1 MGDAEYD
8 SSLFRI
14 MIEETVSTI
23 TFPVFE
29 MDISDAMNG
38 IAGKFNGELVSAREK
53 TELSTALSR
62 AISRIYDELCNQL
75 ETRVA
80 DFKKKMSTTGQ
91 KVEESLLTN
100 IISEFETLSD
110 QCTNKEKEI
119 ADYKAYAVLLQSEL
133 DKIK

>member
-1 MGDAEYD
+1 MAN
-8 SSLFRI
+8 LFQP
-14 MIEETVSTI
+14 E
-23 TFPVFE
+23 
-29 MDISDAMNG
+29 
-38 IAGKFNGELVSAREK
+38 
-53 TELSTALSR
+53 
-62 AISRIYDELCNQL
+62 
-75 ETRVA
+75 
-80 DFKKKMSTTGQ
+80 KMSTTGQ